1 MKLFPVY
8 PLFDIELVKGKGAN
22 VYDSNGQEYLDL
34 YGGHAVI
41 SVGHGHKA
49 YKKAIKKQLGQL
61 AYYSNSVKLP
71 IQDKLAKKLGKVSG
85 YKDYSLFLC
94 NSGAEAIE
102 NALKIASFQ
111 TKKRI
116 IITFEGG
123 FHGRTSGAVAVT
135 DNKKIQAL
143 VNPSEHVVTIPFN
156 NINVL
161 RGALNAYEN
170 EIAAVIIE
178 PIQGVNGIQVA
189 DISYLIELEQLCKE
203 AGILLIAD
211 EVQAGY
217 ARTGEFF
224 SHQHAGIKPH
234 LITVA
239 KGMGNGFPIGGVLI
253 HPEIDA
259 WAGMLGT
266 TFGGNPLACAA
277 ALSVL
282 NIMEDEELQKNATK
296 LGDYLKNE
304 LQQLPKVKEV
314 RGRGLMIGIEFD
326 FPIKELREK
335 LLYKHHILTGSAKQ
349 PNVLRILPPLN
360 IKKKQLDQFLQA
372 LSKSLKNL

>member
-22 VYDSNGQEYLDL
+22 VYDSDGQEYLDL

-41 SVGHGHKA
+41 SVGHGHKE
-49 YKKAIKKQLGQL
+49 YKKAIKKQLDEL

-71 IQDKLAKKLGKVSG
+71 IQDKLARKLGKVSG

-111 TKKRI
+111 TKKRVVI
-116 IITFEGG
+116 AFEGG

-143 VNPSEHVVTIPFN
+143 VNPSDHVVTIPFN

-161 RGALNAYEN
+161 RGALNSYEN

-189 DISYLIELEQLCKE
+189 DISYLIELEQLCNA

-253 HPEIDA
+253 HPDIDA

-282 NIMEDEELQKNATK
+282 KIIEAEELQKNASK

-304 LQQLPKVKEV
+304 LQHLPKIIEV

-335 LLYKHHILTGSAKQ
+335 LLYEHHILTGSAKQ

-372 LSKSLKNL
+372 LRKSLKNL